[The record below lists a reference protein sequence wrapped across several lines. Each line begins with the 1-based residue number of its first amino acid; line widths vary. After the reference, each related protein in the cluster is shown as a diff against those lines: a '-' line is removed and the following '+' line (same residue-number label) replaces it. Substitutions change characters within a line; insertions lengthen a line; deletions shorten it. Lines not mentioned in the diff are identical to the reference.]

1 MNKKLLTMALSL
13 TVIPSVLLAQ
23 KSATEHTIRAN
34 EAVKTELNFNDR
46 QDYEDANRGFIASI
60 DGNAVLDK
68 EGKVSY
74 SVEEWDFLKSNTPQT
89 ANPSLWRQ
97 SQLNRINGLL
107 EVIPDKL
114 YQVRGFDIANMTF
127 IRSDNGWIII
137 DVTTTDAAAKA
148 GYDLIKK
155 HVADLPVQGVI
166 FTHPHGDH
174 YGGIAAVKE
183 ASSKKDF
190 DIIAPKGFMASAQNE
205 NVLAGV
211 AMTRRATYMYG
222 LQLQPGEKGTL
233 GCGLGQRMSTGSKG
247 IARPTIEIA
256 NTGEKHTIDGVEMIN
271 ADDAYYAEPSK
282 RGLNLVFQS
291 YALWPHMTVY
301 NNIAFGLKIQKMDK
315 AEIDRRVMDSLRMMR
330 IDMYK
335 DRYPTELSGGQQ
347 QRVAIARAVA
357 SSPKLLLLDEPLS
370 NLDAKLR
377 IDMRAE
383 LQRLHKDLGTT
394 IIYVTHDQTEA
405 LTMSTKIALF
415 KAGELNQVAT
425 PAELYNN
432 PIDLEAADFIGN
444 PRINLLDGKAE
455 MVNGQLVV
463 KSDLGGHTFPAEH
476 LTDEEFPKSGEFD
489 CVLAIR
495 PEQIAISTQPVEGAI
510 PVSIYANQP
519 AGSETIT
526 TLKAGN
532 DEFLAKEIGQVSYDL
547 DRKVWAIIDQNKI
560 NIYNKETTRLI
571 KRAV

>member
-1 MNKKLLTMALSL
+1 MSRIELKHIDKFYGSNHVLRDINLTIEDGDFMTLLG
-13 TVIPSVLLAQ
+13 PS
-23 KSATEHTIRAN
+23 
-34 EAVKTELNFNDR
+34 
-46 QDYEDANRGFIASI
+46 GC
-60 DGNAVLDK
+60 
-68 EGKVSY
+68 GK
-74 SVEEWDFLKSNTPQT
+74 
-89 ANPSLWRQ
+89 
-97 SQLNRINGLL
+97 
-107 EVIPDKL
+107 
-114 YQVRGFDIANMTF
+114 
-127 IRSDNGWIII
+127 
-137 DVTTTDAAAKA
+137 TTTLRVVSGLEK
-148 GYDLIKK
+148 
-155 HVADLPVQGVI
+155 P
-166 FTHPHGDH
+166 
-174 YGGIAAVKE
+174 
-183 ASSKKDF
+183 
-190 DIIAPKGFMASAQNE
+190 QN
-205 NVLAGV
+205 
-211 AMTRRATYMYG
+211 
-222 LQLQPGEKGTL
+222 GT
-233 GCGLGQRMSTGSKG
+233 M
-247 IARPTIEIA
+247 
-256 NTGEKHTIDGVEMIN
+256 TIDGVEMIN

-301 NNIAFGLKIQKMDK
+301 DNIAFGLKIQKMSK

-383 LQRLHKDLGTT
+383 LQRLHKELGTT

-425 PAELYNN
+425 PTELYNN

-455 MVNGQLVV
+455 VINGQLVV
-463 KSDLGGHTFPAEH
+463 KSDLG
-476 LTDEEFPKSGEFD
+476 GEFD

-495 PEQIAISTQPVEGAI
+495 PEQIVISTQPVEGAI
-510 PVSIYANQP
+510 PVTIYANQP

-526 TLKAGN
+526 TLKAGT
-532 DEFLAKEIGQVSYDL
+532 DEFLAKDIGQIRYDL
-547 DRKVWAIIDQNKI
+547 DQKVWAIIDQDKI